1 MADQFIVKV
10 DGKKVKLHKPTG
22 SLSKIINVN
31 KDIANAIQ
39 QGDEIHVTT
48 AKGKVRIYSL
58 TGSLK
63 KII

>member
-10 DGKKVKLHKPTG
+10 DGKKVKLYKSTG
-22 SLSKIINVN
+22 SLNKIINVN
-31 KDIANAIQ
+31 KDIVNAIQ

>member
-1 MADQFIVKV
+1 MAEQYVVKV
-10 DGKKVKLHKPTG
+10 DGKRVRLFKKTG
-22 SLSKIINVN
+22 ALNKIINVN
-31 KDIANAIQ
+31 EDIVNAIQ

-48 AKGKVRIYSL
+48 AKGKVRVYSL